1 MTQEE
6 LNKLILDNIDDEMLE
21 GASCNIKEHYA
32 NLNNIEYKGDIS
44 SPASNVDV
52 NHYRIDAEVSYPPP
66 PPIDDYKIV
75 HQLDNI
81 TKDLE
86 IKATQV
92 FEQIE
97 TINANV
103 ASIQKDS
110 KAIKKHLESQKA
122 LFEKLIRQFPHIAV
136 FRDSLKICDES
147 IKQIISINQNAEE
160 SSNCSLQVMDIMQ
173 YQDVHRQKIERVVNI
188 IRILAKYL
196 NSMFETNIG
205 DDKRVTSAT
214 YLEGDTKDDVI
225 NSDELESLINN
236 IKK

>member
-103 ASIQKDS
+103 ANIQKDS